1 MAPRGMQGGVCINE
15 WLCRQGYLVLKE
27 PPATPISLKINMV
40 DWSRTRVWGE
50 GGYYARVFINVQG
63 REPQGVIPQAEFP
76 AFRDRVQAEIEAIG
90 DEQGHPIGTVVYRP
104 ELIDRECRNIPP
116 DLIVYFGN
124 LL

>member
-1 MAPRGMQGGVCINE
+1 M
-15 WLCRQGYLVLKE
+15 
-27 PPATPISLKINMV
+27 NMV